1 MHWRQ
6 ADCDFISSLL
16 GTLTSESRVP
26 DSFNAAAW
34 QVQLLQFG
42 ESSEVGSGENVVGEY
57 VVAEDQYGDA
67 VTDVRRYP

>member
-1 MHWRQ
+1 MP
-6 ADCDFISSLL
+6 
-16 GTLTSESRVP
+16 T
-26 DSFNAAAW
+26 
-34 QVQLLQFG
+34 FG